1 MTTQGKTIHLDRVG
15 RLESLTDRQELQE
28 LVSRLAAALDEHRF
42 DDLRALFLEDATV
55 RTPGGE
61 ARGPAALVAQ
71 ATRNHEDYD
80 RLQHLVS
87 GVVVDLDGDRA
98 AVRANLVGIFGKSP
112 ENLPARVLGGLYRFG
127 AARTED
133 GWRFASLDVR
143 PVWFYGD
150 LPVPTAP

>member
-1 MTTQGKTIHLDRVG
+1 MATHGKAIHLERVS
-15 RLESLTDRQELQE
+15 RLESLTDRLELQE

-42 DDLRALFLEDATV
+42 DDLGALFLEDATV

-71 ATRNHEDYD
+71 AARNHENYD
-80 RLQHLVS
+80 RLQHLVA

-98 AVRANLVGIFGKSP
+98 AVRANLVGVFGRSP
-112 ENLPARVLGGLYRFG
+112 ENLPARVLGGLYRLE
-127 AARTED
+127 AVRTED
-133 GWRFASLDVR
+133 GWRFASLEVR

-150 LPVPTAP
+150 VPVPAAA